1 MSAQAAFFDLSGTHP
16 HPARMVFCQHLLL
29 GAQHIIFQEIT
40 IMRNVKLPSWGTV
53 LAWLGVLG
61 TITGLIAF
69 IFGGN
74 LPDLLGLT
82 TPGLS
87 QEELLST
94 MIALQSDRADAELQ
108 LTQIAV
114 ANLAAANESTAQA
127 LDQLLSNSQAT
138 LTAVA
143 SGADSVLATQNAV
156 AADRK
161 STRLNSSHQLISY
174 AV

>member
-82 TPGLS
+82 TPELS
-87 QEELLST
+87 QEELLGT
-94 MIALQSDRADAELQ
+94 LIALQSDRTDAELQ
-108 LTQIAV
+108 LTQIAIANLDV
-114 ANLAAANESTAQA
+114 ANQSTAQA
-127 LDQLLSNSQAT
+127 LAQIEANLQAT
-138 LTAVA
+138 LTAAA
-143 SGADSVLATQNAV
+143 SDVESVLA
-156 AADRK
+156 
-161 STRLNSSHQLISY
+161 
-174 AV
+174 